1 MTKDTNPKNRPEE
14 QAEDLNTFSFKQSQP
29 SAKVDSQ
36 KNSLFLHHKYFL
48 LMFIIII
55 GIGIFTSKYYQVFK
69 KESIDLANPTGMQ
82 PTPTLHIEPSV
93 IYNPPLE
100 LSLAHNEF
108 GFDIFHKLINT
119 KDDTQNIFISP
130 SSIALALS
138 MVYNG
143 ADNKTKDAMTQTLHF
158 SKMDLEKIN
167 TSGSELIKHLT
178 SLNPDIEV
186 SIANSIWM
194 REEITFNP
202 QFLET
207 NKKYY
212 EAQVQA
218 IDFSSPNAA
227 NIINSWVSTNTR
239 SKIPSIVSSP
249 IDKDVVMY
257 LINAIYFKGIWT
269 YEFDTKLTKEKS
281 FTLPDLTKINH
292 PSMTQERKDYFYLE
306 NDDFQGI
313 YLPYGKEKN
322 IGMYVLLPKDNI
334 SQLENKLSLDNW
346 NNWVNNFKEKEGT
359 LILPKFKI
367 EYDKELKDTL
377 SSLGMGVAFSD
388 NADFSKMRSENDIKI
403 SKVKHKTYI
412 NLDEKGT
419 EATAVTSVEMV
430 FTTSLPNEKD
440 TFYMEVNK
448 PFFFAI
454 TDRESKEIL
463 FMGVVNNP
471 QE

>member
-1 MTKDTNPKNRPEE
+1 MTKDKNPNNSPKK
-14 QAEDLNTFSFKQSQP
+14 QGEDLNTISFKQNEL
-29 SAKVDSQ
+29 SANTVSQ
-36 KNSLFLHHKYFL
+36 KNTLFLHHIYYL
-48 LMFIIII
+48 LMFIIVI
-55 GIGIFTSKYYQVFK
+55 GIGIFTSKYYHFLK
-69 KESIDLANPTGMQ
+69 KEPINPPNPTGIQ
-82 PTPTLHIEPSV
+82 STPTQSVTYSPPSE
-93 IYNPPLE
+93 IS
-100 LSLAHNEF
+100 LSHNEF
-108 GFDIFHKLINT
+108 GFDIFHKLINAENN
-119 KDDTQNIFISP
+119 TQNIFISP

-143 ADNKTKDAMTQTLHF
+143 ADNKTKDAMSQTLHF
-158 SKMDLEKIN
+158 SNIDLEKVN
-167 TSGSELIKHLT
+167 KSGSELIKHLT

-186 SIANSIWM
+186 SIANSIWT
-194 REEITFNP
+194 RKEITFNS

-218 IDFSSPNAA
+218 IDFSSLDAA
-227 NIINSWVSTNTR
+227 NIINSWVNTNTR
-239 SKIPSIVSSP
+239 GKISNIVSPP
-249 IDKDVVMY
+249 IDQDVVMY
-257 LINAIYFKGIWT
+257 LINAIYFKGTWT
-269 YEFDTKLTKEKS
+269 YEFDTKLTQEKP
-281 FTLPDLTKINH
+281 FTLPDLTKVNH
-292 PSMTQERKDYFYLE
+292 PSMTQERKDYLYLE

-322 IGMYVLLPKDNI
+322 MGMYIFLPKLKM
-334 SQLENKLSLDNW
+334 SQFKDQLSIENW

-367 EYDKELKDTL
+367 EYDKELTETL

-419 EATAVTSVEMV
+419 EAAAVTSVEMV
-430 FTTSLPNEKD
+430 FTSLPNEKD

-463 FMGVVNNP
+463 FMGVTNNP